1 MSVCRFWLRWLGQKE
16 PSVPRPR
23 RLKSDQWDES
33 NKSVLTNQRTVFTW
47 PASSCPPGLSWGPW
61 WPWRPAGLRWRPP
74 GRSSSRGQRER
85 GGVTLQGRR
94 QGSQSR
100 RYNITVFY
108 GSGLYFGPK
117 VPYGCCAG
125 HSTAHFPSHGF
136 WREFK
141 LMNSGNIPVFLDS
154 KESELTWGWS
164 GRCSQRSVELRT
176 DWRT

>member
-1 MSVCRFWLRWLGQKE
+1 MIGIF
-16 PSVPRPR
+16 
-23 RLKSDQWDES
+23 SDS
-33 NKSVLTNQRTVFTW
+33 L
-47 PASSCPPGLSWGPW
+47 PLSFINILEFGNH
-61 WPWRPAGLRWRPP
+61 
-74 GRSSSRGQRER
+74 
-85 GGVTLQGRR
+85 

-154 KESELTWGWS
+154 KESELT
-164 GRCSQRSVELRT
+164 
-176 DWRT
+176 